1 MSPARLVDATGMR
14 CPVPVHLLARAVAR
28 GPAGVEVTLLAD
40 DPLAAVDVPAWCHD
54 RGMALEEA
62 ARDAGG
68 WRFRVRV
75 PGPPGQPAAGSPP
88 AAR

>member
-28 GPAGVEVTLLAD
+28 VPAGTEVTLLAD

-62 ARDAGG
+62 ARDGG
-68 WRFRVRV
+68 GLTRRGRD
-75 PGPPGQPAAGSPP
+75 PHAEPPAAGSPP